1 MKDSFRL
8 IYFAKG
14 SVRKSYSYEVFFL
27 LSIKHNTF
35 PFRINTVTKK
45 THSNQ
50 ECSLLVYDCET
61 IFEGV
66 PRLLLYLICF
76 LRFMISQPQRGVDRG
91 SHVIGKSVHSQGV
104 ERLKHNV
111 GYAITYISIY
121 KIYIQFT
128 VNHTNTSIFNIQG
141 AVRLLLIIC

>member
-1 MKDSFRL
+1 MLPWKIRETIHERLFSFN
-8 IYFAKG
+8 INISHKFQFAK
-14 SVRKSYSYEVFFL
+14 VTATKVYL
-27 LSIKHNTF
+27 LSTKHDTF
-35 PFRINTVTKK
+35 PSPVNTVTKK

-76 LRFMISQPQRGVDRG
+76 LRFMISQPQRGADRG
-91 SHVIGKSVHSQGV
+91 SYIIGKSVHSQRV

-111 GYAITYISIY
+111 FYAITGLYYQNVEYLEEIM
-121 KIYIQFT
+121 K
-128 VNHTNTSIFNIQG
+128 
-141 AVRLLLIIC
+141 R